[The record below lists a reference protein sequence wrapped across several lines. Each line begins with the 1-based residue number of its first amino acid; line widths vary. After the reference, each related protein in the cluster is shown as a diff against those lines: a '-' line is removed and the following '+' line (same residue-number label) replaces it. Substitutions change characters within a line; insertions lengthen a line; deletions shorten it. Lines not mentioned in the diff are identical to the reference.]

1 MEKIKTISIDVST
14 GEQIIEYKDVEPE
27 IIIEPSPEQQILA
40 LKQML
45 YDTNDQAI
53 KYAEGWLTDE
63 EYAPIKE
70 RRQAWRDEI
79 NRLENVLETN
89 NKIV

>member
-53 KYAEGWLTDE
+53 KYAEGRLTDE